1 MEDLL
6 AGHKIITALDEEIV
20 FEQLEETNESIWS
33 LLLASGYL
41 KVDSVRNVEEEEL
54 LYELSFTNLEVK
66 KEFRKMILRWF
77 QNPSTRYNDFIKALL
92 ADDVDYMNEYMNQIA
107 LQTFSSFDTGKKPS
121 DQSEPERFYHGFV
134 LGLLAD
140 LSDQYQITSNRESG
154 LGRYDVIMQ
163 PLDQRRKAV
172 IMEFKVFHPAK
183 EKDLTETVKNA
194 LNQIADKK
202 YDTELLAKGIQKE
215 QIRHYG
221 FAFAGKTV
229 LIAGSS

>member
-1 MEDLL
+1 MQS
-6 AGHKIITALDEEIV
+6 K
-20 FEQLEETNESIWS
+20 S
-33 LLLASGYL
+33 LKNLISL
-41 KVDSVRNVEEEEL
+41 KSLIN
-54 LYELSFTNLEVK
+54 
-66 KEFRKMILRWF
+66 
-77 QNPSTRYNDFIKALL
+77 
-92 ADDVDYMNEYMNQIA
+92 
-107 LQTFSSFDTGKKPS
+107 
-121 DQSEPERFYHGFV
+121 
-134 LGLLAD
+134 
-140 LSDQYQITSNRESG
+140 QYQITFNRESG

-172 IMEFKVFHPAK
+172 IMEFKVFHSAK